1 MMLHTLVAEHRR
13 PFSGHYQHRHKNN
26 KVGAY
31 MQENKE
37 QKTNKHI

>member
-13 PFSGHYQHRHKNN
+13 HFSGNYQHRHKNN